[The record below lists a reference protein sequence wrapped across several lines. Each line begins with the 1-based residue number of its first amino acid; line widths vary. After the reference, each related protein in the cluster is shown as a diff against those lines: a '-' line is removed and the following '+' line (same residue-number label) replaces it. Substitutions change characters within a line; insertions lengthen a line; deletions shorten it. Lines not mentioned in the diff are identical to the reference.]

1 MKQARIYIKRWLG
14 ANEREK
20 QVSTDSWY
28 MDFAIQLLPI
38 IDKSPLYSE
47 KSEAERVNAAIS
59 LTLYLQDAIAQ
70 YGGWKEFSVCYHHLY
85 KSYLPFY
92 TLTDEYMPDEINVED
107 ISFVLWTLLSRY
119 FIFDNDPVII
129 QNPHDPNLLALSQ
142 QVYEL
147 MDAHFEEA
155 PICEEPSPFIW
166 VMGPDLLE
174 MPLLPIPEIKPDTKL
189 SKDVENCLRYS
200 NGEPLLYFSTYEELS
215 KFFVEELKWNNK
227 NINLLPELRGKRN
240 FVVYANAKGMLIAP
254 LVSSN
259 FCDPRNPTYNAE
271 EAAANG
277 YKLFTYPGACP
288 FDLLKYAMTK
298 GLMPDVQLPFP
309 GGKEVLNK
317 DWDFIARYFLCE
329 YYEGE

>member
-1 MKQARIYIKRWLG
+1 MKRWLG

-20 QVSTDSWY
+20 QESTDSWY
-28 MDFAIQLLPI
+28 LNFAIQLLPL
-38 IDKSPLYSE
+38 IDNSPLYSKKPEEE
-47 KSEAERVNAAIS
+47 KVDAAIS

-70 YGGWKEFSVCYHHLY
+70 SGGWKEFSTSYYRLY

-92 TLTDEYMPDEINVED
+92 TLTDAYIPDEVNVED

-119 FIFDNDPVII
+119 SIFGDDPVII
-129 QNPHDPNLLALSQ
+129 QNPHDPDLLALSQ
-142 QVYEL
+142 QAYDL

-155 PICEEPSPFIW
+155 PICEEPSSFLW

-200 NGEPLLYFSTYEELS
+200 NGEPLIYFHTYEELR
-215 KFFVEELKWNNK
+215 KFFVEELKWEDK
-227 NINLLPELRGKRN
+227 NENLMPELRNEWN
-240 FVVYANAKGMLIAP
+240 FVVYANAKGMLVAP
-254 LVSSN
+254 LVSPY
-259 FCDPRNPTYNAE
+259 FCDPRNPAYNAE
-271 EAAANG
+271 KSAANG

-309 GGKEVLNK
+309 GGKEVLHR